1 MNKTNLINA
10 TVVVITVIIAIL
22 IWNPFSSK
30 DSETIIEPNDTIPA
44 VVLEELIDST
54 SKAEIDSVL
63 EKLKE

>member
-1 MNKTNLINA
+1 MNKTNLIYA
-10 TVVVITVIIAIL
+10 AIIAIIAIL
-22 IWNPFSSK
+22 IWSLNSK
-30 DSETIIEPNDTIPA
+30 DKVLITDDIQPNDTIPA